1 MITLCTQCPIA
12 NPKSAETAAAFANER
27 FFGAGLTIF
36 GLNLFPVGVHRNG
49 TLASHRGLCKV
60 KPHRSEFRLRMNL
73 DWTIFQR
80 MPWIIKDSPEAA
92 VMAHRHAER
101 AVSER
106 VWINAQ
112 ALPGHNLAVRKMP
125 GHWLLA
131 RLGKRVL
138 RPGGLELTRR
148 LIDYLDIRPSD
159 SVVEFAPGLGVTA
172 RLALGRGPS
181 SYTAVERD
189 ETAARNLRRVLV
201 GPRGSCVCGSADQTG
216 LSSGTATVVYGEAM
230 LTMQGPTQKAQI
242 VREAFRLLQ
251 PGGRY
256 GIHELCFTPE
266 NLDESIKHEVE
277 ARLTETIHV
286 RARPLTVP
294 EWRGL
299 LEKEGFEVA
308 HTSLAPMR
316 LLEPMRLLRDEGLL
330 GAARFVWNVLRNRDA
345 RDRVRAMRRIFRK
358 YEMNM
363 AAVMLV
369 ACKPLGHCPNPMQS
383 KRPV

>member
-1 MITLCTQCPIA
+1 MTWL
-12 NPKSAETAAAFANER
+12 
-27 FFGAGLTIF
+27 
-36 GLNLFPVGVHRNG
+36 
-49 TLASHRGLCKV
+49 
-60 KPHRSEFRLRMNL
+60 
-73 DWTIFQR
+73 
-80 MPWIIKDSPEAA
+80 IKGPEA
-92 VMAHRHAER
+92 HRYAER
-101 AVSER
+101 GVSES
-106 VWINAQ
+106 VWIKGQ
-112 ALPGHNLAVRKMP
+112 ALPGDNLATNKMP

-148 LIDYLDIRPSD
+148 LIDHLDIRPSD

-189 ETAARNLRRVLV
+189 ETAARNLRRILL
-201 GPRGSCVCGSADQTG
+201 GPRESCVCGSADQSG
-216 LSSGTATVVYGEAM
+216 LASGTATVVYGEAM
-230 LTMQGPTQKAQI
+230 LTMQGRAQKAQI

-256 GIHELCFTPE
+256 GIHELCFRPE
-266 NLDESIKHEVE
+266 NLDEGIKHEVQ
-277 ARLTETIHV
+277 AKLTETIHV
-286 RARPLTVP
+286 GARPLTVP

-299 LEKEGFEVA
+299 LEEEGFEVA

-330 GAARFVWNVLRNRDA
+330 GAARFIWNVLRNRDA
-345 RDRVRAMRRIFRK
+345 RDRVRAMRWIFRK
-358 YEMNM
+358 YETNM

-369 ACKPLGHCPNPMQS
+369 ACKPLGHCPNPT
-383 KRPV
+383 